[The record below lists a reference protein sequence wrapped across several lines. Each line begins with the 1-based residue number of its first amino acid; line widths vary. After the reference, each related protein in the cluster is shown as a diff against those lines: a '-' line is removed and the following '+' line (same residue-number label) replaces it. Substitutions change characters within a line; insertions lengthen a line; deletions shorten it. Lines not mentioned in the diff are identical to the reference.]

1 MNNPV
6 PKYFDHPD
14 KSVRFLEWES
24 LKRLHFS
31 HLETPECSTNMAM
44 ADAYPKHEQLSMH
57 WQDHFFGEIKRKPN
71 NPNHKLY
78 LKVVHGEL
86 ASLDEVYVELKKVTK
101 PTLRGNALKQAKKK
115 VAQTAYAQEKYR
127 EAFVDNR
134 PLVSAVKSAAVGMA
148 FNKVPHEGILT
159 KITELV
165 DVHSADQRLSEEQL
179 NTLVGL
185 CQRRIDKLEALD
197 KIEAAILDS
206 GDNTK
211 ALLFLWIKIRRHYE
225 VDETIVMSEQE
236 WAAFGKISKG
246 KVKPLLKALTHK
258 KLGALQQVQKGEQG
272 SKKGKASIYR
282 RLV

>member
-14 KSVRFLEWES
+14 KSVRFIEWES

-44 ADAYPKHEQLSMH
+44 VDAYPKHEQLSLH
-57 WQDHFFGEIKRKPN
+57 WKDHFFGELKKKPK

-78 LKVVHGEL
+78 LKVVQGDL

-115 VAQTAYAQEKYR
+115 VAQTAFAQEKYG
-127 EAFVDNR
+127 EAFVNNR
-134 PLVSAVKSAAVGMA
+134 PLVSAIKSAAVDMA
-148 FNKVPHEGILT
+148 FNNETHEGILT

-165 DVHSADQRLSEEQL
+165 DVHSADQSLSEEQL

-185 CQRRIDKLEALD
+185 CQRRIDKLEALNN
-197 KIEAAILDS
+197 IEAAILQC
-206 GDNTK
+206 GDQAK

-225 VDETIVMSEQE
+225 VDETIVM
-236 WAAFGKISKG
+236 
-246 KVKPLLKALTHK
+246 
-258 KLGALQQVQKGEQG
+258 
-272 SKKGKASIYR
+272 
-282 RLV
+282 

>member
-1 MNNPV
+1 
-6 PKYFDHPD
+6 
-14 KSVRFLEWES
+14 
-24 LKRLHFS
+24 
-31 HLETPECSTNMAM
+31 
-44 ADAYPKHEQLSMH
+44 
-57 WQDHFFGEIKRKPN
+57 
-71 NPNHKLY
+71 
-78 LKVVHGEL
+78 
-86 ASLDEVYVELKKVTK
+86 
-101 PTLRGNALKQAKKK
+101 
-115 VAQTAYAQEKYR
+115 
-127 EAFVDNR
+127 
-134 PLVSAVKSAAVGMA
+134 MA
-148 FNKVPHEGILT
+148 FNNVTPEDILT
-159 KITELV
+159 KICELT

-236 WAAFGKISKG
+236 WAAFGKISKS

-258 KLGALQQVQKGEQG
+258 KLGALKQVQKGEQG
-272 SKKGKASIYR
+272 SKKGKASIYK